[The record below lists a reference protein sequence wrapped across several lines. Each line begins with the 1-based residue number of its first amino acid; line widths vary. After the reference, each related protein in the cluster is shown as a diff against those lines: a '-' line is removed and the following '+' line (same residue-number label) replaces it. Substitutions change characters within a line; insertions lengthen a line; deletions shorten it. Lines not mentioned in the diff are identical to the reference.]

1 MVDASLGPRA
11 LPLGAADFID
21 LPAPAKLNLFLHL
34 VGQRGDGY
42 HLLRSVFLPI
52 GWADTVSLTRRID
65 GDVRLRVTEG
75 SAPTGD
81 ATQDLAV
88 RAARALQ
95 RETGC
100 RLGADIELRKRI
112 PTGAG
117 LGGGSSDAATTLIG
131 LNQLW
136 QLGLRRAQLSQ
147 IGLGLGADVP
157 FFLGQGPALVQ
168 GIGELLTALPPGHP
182 WAQPRTWAVLKP
194 PASVPTAA
202 VFRHPDLPR
211 PWRDGQSAQPAVVD
225 PAILMGFAE
234 SGQSVFQSLAGP
246 VLRNDLQAVAQAI
259 EPQISDG
266 LQWLQAQGLSSPQ
279 MSGSGSAV
287 FAALDPAQV
296 AVVRQAALPGEGW
309 VLNICQ
315 SLGQLPL
322 AGWLAD

>member
-1 MVDASLGPRA
+1 MRPPPSGTP
-11 LPLGAADFID
+11 GDFID
-21 LPAPAKLNLFLHL
+21 LPAPAKLNLFLHV
-34 VGQRGDGY
+34 VGQRDDGY
-42 HLLRSVFLPI
+42 HLIRSVFLPI
-52 GWADTVSLTRRID
+52 DWMDSLSLARRID
-65 GDVRLRVTEG
+65 GDVRLRVVEG
-75 SAPTGD
+75 PAPTGD
-81 ATQDLAV
+81 PAQDLAV

-95 RETGC
+95 RATGC
-100 RLGADIELRKRI
+100 RLGADLELRKRV

-136 QLGLRRAQLSQ
+136 QLGLRRAELSQ
-147 IGLGLGADVP
+147 IGLSLGADVP

-168 GIGELLTALPPGHP
+168 GIGEHLSPLPPGHP
-182 WAQPRTWAVLKP
+182 WAQPQGWAVLKP

-211 PWRDGQSAQPAVVD
+211 PWANSPTGQPVAHDA
-225 PAILMGFAE
+225 AILVGFAE
-234 SGQSVFQSLAGP
+234 SGLSAFQALPGP

-259 EPQISDG
+259 EPQISEG
-266 LQWLQAQGLSSPQ
+266 LQWLQTQGLPSPQ

-287 FAALDPAQV
+287 FAALNPAQV
-296 AVVRQAALPGEGW
+296 AAVRQAALPGDGW
-309 VLNICQ
+309 VVNTCQ